1 MKIFL
6 VTIYLI
12 YQLILIN
19 LFFIQM
25 MKLIMNFLNIIIT
38 MMIMKIK
45 YLSIN
50 LIEKKKDM
58 NFLILKIM
66 KLHIYILY
74 LVLMKK
80 KI

>member
-1 MKIFL
+1 
-6 VTIYLI
+6 
-12 YQLILIN
+12 
-19 LFFIQM
+19 
-25 MKLIMNFLNIIIT
+25 
-38 MMIMKIK
+38 MKIK